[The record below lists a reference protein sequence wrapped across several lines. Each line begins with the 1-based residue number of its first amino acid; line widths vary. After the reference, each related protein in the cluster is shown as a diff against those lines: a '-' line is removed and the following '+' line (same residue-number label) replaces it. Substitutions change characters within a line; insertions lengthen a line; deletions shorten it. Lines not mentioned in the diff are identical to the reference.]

1 MIDIESMVKK
11 YTVDIITK
19 SLEHLK
25 ENIEE
30 LANGDSIKVS
40 TVTKIIDMYIEEY
53 NKGDNDK

>member
-11 YTVDIITK
+11 YTIDIISKT
-19 SLEHLK
+19 LEHLK

-53 NKGDNDK
+53 NKGDSK

>member
-11 YTVDIITK
+11 YTTDIISKT
-19 SLEHLK
+19 LEHLK
-25 ENIEE
+25 ADVET

-40 TVTKIIDMYIEEY
+40 TVTEIIDKYIEEF

>member
-19 SLEHLK
+19 RLEHLK

-30 LANGDSIKVS
+30 VANGDSIKVS

-53 NKGDNDK
+53 NKGDSK

>member
-1 MIDIESMVKK
+1 MVKK
-11 YTVDIITK
+11 YTTDIISKT
-19 SLEHLK
+19 LEHLK

-53 NKGDNDK
+53 NKGDSKE

>member
-11 YTVDIITK
+11 YTTDIISKT
-19 SLEHLK
+19 LEHLK
-25 ENIEE
+25 ENIDE

-53 NKGDNDK
+53 NKGDSK

>member
-11 YTVDIITK
+11 YTTDIISKT
-19 SLEHLK
+19 LEHLK

-53 NKGDNDK
+53 NKGDSKE

>member
-11 YTVDIITK
+11 YTIDIISKT
-19 SLEHLK
+19 LEHLK

-53 NKGDNDK
+53 NKGDNGK